1 MALLSRGSS
10 GSEVSKLQAK
20 LTKLGFLSS
29 APSGTFDTATESA
42 VKSFQTQRPLLLID
56 GVVGPMTLGE
66 IDDSILDID
75 GKVALEKIA
84 NGSASLS
91 LDELKKNRVLSIRV
105 QKQLRALGLYPGGKL
120 IDGDF
125 GSRSQE
131 ALKRFCNELGISVA
145 VPIQLTPDIAQKLRD
160 TLHIPSLIKNF
171 SKTTVKSQIANFQ
184 KTVDANDAK
193 LGFLDMG
200 AAQSPFKQY
209 VYQYPQL
216 FEQTQSAGINTSS
229 PPSLT
234 FSSYPDIGKLPV
246 IDTTKLSFLD
256 TDITKD
262 DPDITYITE
271 ACICLGN
278 FEGGNFTS
286 SWLGKNAF
294 NPVECLSATKII
306 PILNV
311 LSQLGNNIPSNP
323 NNLILKNQGSE
334 ARKFELPSA
343 LIDICSYR
351 IDVPHS
357 NALSATLN
365 SFEDNREAWIK
376 QQTGNSK
383 AIKFGGKYGIEP
395 TILVPEL
402 RDKSTKQPLLK
413 HKESAVGG
421 NDISVYD
428 LTRFMSLAGWHLVLS
443 NAQKLPNITQQGLNL
458 AIIAMGTDTARY
470 VDTAI
475 STLGLENVV
484 DSPIVISKLGYGN
497 SALIYTA
504 FVQFIDRH
512 DPSSAPKLRS
522 FALTL
527 RAAKSSSTNAEA
539 IRVDSSIALAV
550 TEIIHRIVTETF

>member
-1 MALLSRGSS
+1 MALLSIGSS
-10 GSEVSKLQAK
+10 GPEVSRLQEKLAR
-20 LTKLGFLSS
+20 LGFFTS
-29 APSGTFDTATESA
+29 APSGTFDAATDSA
-42 VKSFQTQRPLLLID
+42 VKSFQTQRPWLLID
-56 GVVGPMTLGE
+56 GTVGPMTLGE
-66 IDDSILDID
+66 IDDSILDIN
-75 GKVALEKIA
+75 GKVALEKFA
-84 NGSASLS
+84 KASASLS
-91 LDELKKNRVLSIRV
+91 MEQLKLNKVLSIEI
-105 QKQLRALGLYPGGKL
+105 QKRLRALGLYPGGKL

-125 GSRSQE
+125 GLRSQK
-131 ALKRFCNELGISVA
+131 ALKRFCNELEISVA
-145 VPIQLTPDIAQKLRD
+145 DSLQLSPDIAQKLRD
-160 TLHIPSLIKNF
+160 TLHIPSVITSF
-171 SKTTVKSQIANFQ
+171 SRATVKSQIADFQ
-184 KTVDANDAK
+184 RTVGASDAK

-200 AAQSPFKQY
+200 AIQSPFKHY
-209 VYQYPQL
+209 GYRYPQL
-216 FEQTQSAGINTSS
+216 FEKTKAAGFKTSS
-229 PPSLT
+229 PESLS

-256 TDITKD
+256 
-262 DPDITYITE
+262 PDITE

-278 FEGGNFTS
+278 FDGVNLTS
-286 SWLGKNAF
+286 SWLGKNALS
-294 NPVECLSATKII
+294 PLECLSATKII

-323 NNLILKNQGSE
+323 NNLILKHQGSE
-334 ARKFELPSA
+334 AKNLELPSA

-351 IDVPHS
+351 INVPHS

-395 TILVPEL
+395 TIRLPEL
-402 RDKSTKQPLLK
+402 RDRSTNKPLLES
-413 HKESAVGG
+413 KESSVAVGG
-421 NDISVYD
+421 NDISAYD
-428 LTRFMSLAGWHLVLS
+428 LTRFMSLVGWHLVLANS
-443 NAQKLPNITQQGLNL
+443 QKIPNITQQGLNL
-458 AIIAMGTDTARY
+458 AITAMGTDTARY
-470 VDTAI
+470 VDMAI

-527 RAAKSSSTNAEA
+527 RAAKSSSTNDEA

-550 TEIIHRIVTETF
+550 TEIIRQIVTETF

>member
-1 MALLSRGSS
+1 MALLSLGSS
-10 GSEVSKLQAK
+10 GSEVRSLQEKLA
-20 LTKLGFLSS
+20 KLGFFSS
-29 APSGTFDTATESA
+29 APSGSFDAATESA
-42 VKSFQTQRPLLLID
+42 VKSFQTQRPWLLID

-66 IDDSILDID
+66 IDDSILDIN
-75 GKVALEKIA
+75 GKVELEKIA
-84 NGSASLS
+84 NGAASLS
-91 LDELKKNRVLSIRV
+91 MDELKQNKVLSIEI
-105 QKQLRALGLYPGGKL
+105 QKRLRALGLYPGGKL

-125 GSRSQE
+125 GSGSQE
-131 ALKRFCNELGISVA
+131 ALKKFCSKLGITISRSFHLDSA
-145 VPIQLTPDIAQKLRD
+145 IAQKIRD
-160 TLHIPSLIKNF
+160 TKQIPSVLTAASTAIKFLI
-171 SKTTVKSQIANFQ
+171 SEFQ
-184 KTVDANDAK
+184 RLVGANDEK

-209 VYQYPQL
+209 VHQYPQF
-216 FEQTQSAGINTSS
+216 FEKTKAAGFKTSS
-229 PPSLT
+229 PPSLS
-234 FSSYPDIGKLPV
+234 FISYPNIGKTPV
-246 IDTTKLSFLD
+246 IDTTQLSFLD
-256 TDITKD
+256 
-262 DPDITYITE
+262 PDITE
-271 ACICLGN
+271 ACICLGH

-286 SWLGKNAF
+286 SWLGKNALD
-294 NPVECLSATKII
+294 PVECLSATKII

-311 LSQLGNNIPSNP
+311 LFQLGDRIPSNP
-323 NNLILKNQGSE
+323 TNVVLKNLGSD
-334 ARKFELPSA
+334 ARKFELPSV

-365 SFEDNREAWIK
+365 SFEENREAWIK
-376 QQTGNSK
+376 EQTGNSK
-383 AIKFGGKYGIEP
+383 QIKFGGKYGIEP
-395 TILVPEL
+395 TIRVPEL
-402 RDKSTKQPLLK
+402 RNKSTDTPLLSFQK
-413 HKESAVGG
+413 SAEGG

-428 LTRFMSLAGWHLVLS
+428 LTRFMSLIGWHLVLS
-443 NAQKLPNITQQGLNL
+443 DSQKIPNITQQGLNL

-475 STLGLENVV
+475 SILGLENVV

-527 RAAKSSSTNAEA
+527 RAAKNSSTNAEA

-550 TEIIHRIVTETF
+550 TEIIRRIVTEAF